1 MDYICVAKPKE
12 VFNVYGESIGKTNT
26 RFLCYDKTIG
36 RNRIYRQDV
45 YGMLQYKNLK
55 ILKYKSNK
63 YAQKICDL
71 INDEYGD
78 EFEVKE
84 E

>member
-1 MDYICVAKPKE
+1 MYICVAQPKE

-36 RNRIYRQDV
+36 RRRIYRQDAL
-45 YGMLQYKNLK
+45 GMLQFKNLRL
-55 ILKYKSNK
+55 LKYKSKK
-63 YAQKICDL
+63 YAEKVCKL

-78 EFEVKE
+78 DFEAKE

>member
-1 MDYICVAKPKE
+1 MYICFSEPKE

-36 RNRIYRQDV
+36 RKRIYRQDSL
-45 YGMLQYKNLK
+45 GMLQFKNLV
-55 ILKYKSNK
+55 ILKYKTKK
-63 YAQKICDL
+63 YAEKICKL

-78 EFEVKE
+78 NFEVKE